1 MVNATA
7 LVVYVDFIFFYFFFY
22 HYHIE
27 YPGID
32 IVSVS
37 NIRLIS
43 HFVLQIKHH
52 NTQISDQP
60 THNNGRVFLNQPSLS
75 IHTNSLNRSQK
86 LITFKF
92 LSIPNA

>member
-43 HFVLQIKHH
+43 HFVLQIKH
-52 NTQISDQP
+52 NKTQ
-60 THNNGRVFLNQPSLS
+60 LS
-75 IHTNSLNRSQK
+75 EAH
-86 LITFKF
+86 
-92 LSIPNA
+92 A